1 MLENL
6 NGYKIFLASKSP
18 RRRELLQMLRIPF
31 KVVTINGIDE
41 SFPDDI
47 SPLQV
52 PEFISRKKAKVY
64 LERMQPKELVITA
77 DTMVIC
83 GDRIM
88 GKPKNP
94 EDAVEMLLCLSG
106 KTHQVA
112 TGVTISTADRTVSF
126 SSVTDVTFAPLS
138 EEEIRFY
145 VDNYQPFDK
154 AGAYGIQEWI
164 GAVAV
169 SGINGSYYNVMGL
182 PVHRLFQELKQFWSF
197 PPVT

>member
-182 PVHRLFQELKQFWSF
+182 PVHRLFQELKQF
-197 PPVT
+197 

>member
-182 PVHRLFQELKQFWSF
+182 PVHRLFQELKQFWLF